1 MAWRKQ
7 ETHGEE
13 TKAVKAALIAA
24 GFDVLKVGHGQGTA
38 WGWLHITL
46 AKPLELACEDHGSYR
61 NYDQPDCCGCRAF
74 TESMRDLDR
83 KAVRLAQ
90 EVTGRHG
97 EYDGDI
103 SVNFRGLQG

>member
-7 ETHGEE
+7 ESHGEE
-13 TKAVKAALIAA
+13 TKAVKAALITA
-24 GFDVLKVGHGQGTA
+24 GFDVLKVGHGKGTA

-46 AKPLELACEDHGSYR
+46 AKPLELGCEEHGSYG
-61 NYDQPDCCGCRAF
+61 NYNQSNCSGCRTF

-83 KAVRLAQ
+83 KAVQLAQ

-97 EYDGDI
+97 EYDGNI
-103 SVNFRGLQG
+103 NVNFRGPQG

>member
-7 ETHGEE
+7 ETHKEE
-13 TKAVKAALIAA
+13 TKAVKAALVAA
-24 GFDVLKVGHGQGTA
+24 GLDVLKVGHGHGTA

-46 AKPLELACEDHGSYR
+46 AKPLELACEQHGSYR
-61 NYDQPDCCGCRAF
+61 NYDQPGCPMCRAF
-74 TESMRDLDR
+74 AESMQALDR

-103 SVNFRGLQG
+103 NVSFQGPQG